1 MKGCIRVEADEGT
14 TSEQRPLKRRR
25 DVEIGRYI
33 PTVTVASLARGFD
46 VSLRVQC
53 SLAPSLLVHMYP

>member
-1 MKGCIRVEADEGT
+1 MKGCIRVEAIDEGT

-25 DVEIGRYI
+25 DVEIGKYI
-33 PTVTVASLARGFD
+33 PTVTVALLARGFD
-46 VSLRVQC
+46 VRVQC